1 MSAYVAITRV
11 RRRENLLIFRPFDR
25 KPYNEGEMP
34 GTQKLLQVLR
44 GESVDWD
51 EWEAKLMPRDQ
62 CERCRRRLLVEAF
75 TKYEF
80 QRKERPAFCK
90 ECTAEMKGQDE
101 KWCKTCNTWATKAEG
116 DGCAGEGDET
126 KKIRTLYCVK
136 CSDVKAQQNSRTGN
150 AKWKESV
157 LTVRCSSKTCLALF
171 DEQGEV
177 SDAQKKKTMWQG

>member
-1 MSAYVAITRV
+1 MAITRV

-44 GESVDWD
+44 GERVDWD

-90 ECTAEMKGQDE
+90 ECTAEVKSRDE
-101 KWCKTCNTWATKAEG
+101 KWCKKVRRVGNES
-116 DGCAGEGDET
+116 AGRRKRAGG
-126 KKIRTLYCVK
+126 R
-136 CSDVKAQQNSRTGN
+136 R
-150 AKWKESV
+150 
-157 LTVRCSSKTCLALF
+157 
-171 DEQGEV
+171 
-177 SDAQKKKTMWQG
+177 